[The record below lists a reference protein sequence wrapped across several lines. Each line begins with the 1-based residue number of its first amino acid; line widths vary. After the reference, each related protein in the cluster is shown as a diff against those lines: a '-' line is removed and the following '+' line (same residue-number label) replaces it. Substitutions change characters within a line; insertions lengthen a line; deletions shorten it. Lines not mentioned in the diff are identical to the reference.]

1 MEQVV
6 VTMTWGCVMVII
18 SNPLHVIRANMVV
31 VAFLRRT
38 LQRKGCLH
46 NVCAGNIR
54 NNTKL
59 GRKDIIMQATNAR
72 EKKKEVEES
81 RCQEYILK
89 LISETA

>member
-1 MEQVV
+1 MEQVD
-6 VTMTWGCVMVII
+6 VTMTWGCVVVTI

-46 NVCAGNIR
+46 SVCAGNIR

-59 GRKDIIMQATNAR
+59 GQKDIIMQATNAR

>member
-1 MEQVV
+1 MEQVD
-6 VTMTWGCVMVII
+6 VTMTWGCVVVTI

-31 VAFLRRT
+31 VAFLWRT

-46 NVCAGNIR
+46 SVCAGNIR

-59 GRKDIIMQATNAR
+59 GQKDIIMQATNAR